1 MTVSVRLAD
10 TLVELSAR
18 KESEFQVDH
27 REGMTVW
34 DLIIEQGFRERD
46 AEAIAAIIN
55 DEQGDHD
62 DLLRDGDTV
71 ELLVSISGG

>member
-1 MTVSVRLAD
+1 MTITVRLAD

-18 KESEFQVDH
+18 KEPEFQVDH
-27 REGMTVW
+27 RDGMTAW
-34 DLIIEQGFRERD
+34 DLILEQGFRERD

-55 DEQGDHD
+55 DEQGEHD

>member
-1 MTVSVRLAD
+1 MVVKVRLAD
-10 TLVELSAR
+10 TLVKLSAR
-18 KESEFQVDH
+18 KESEFDVAH

-34 DLIIEQGFRERD
+34 ELILGQGFRERD

-55 DEQGDHD
+55 DAQGAHD
-62 DLLRDGDTV
+62 DVLRDGDLV

>member
-1 MTVSVRLAD
+1 MTITVRLAD

-18 KESEFQVDH
+18 KEPEFQVDH
-27 REGMTVW
+27 RDGMTVW
-34 DLIIEQGFRERD
+34 DLILEQGFRERD

-55 DEQGDHD
+55 DEQGEHD